1 MAALRHGVVEILVR
15 ARDAR
20 TLTVVRQDLSP
31 LFEAIK
37 ARDSSAGSAAINPRV
52 LFALWL
58 YAVFDGK
65 ACPLTAGS
73 TLLDRNAP
81 EVHHRGCTAF
91 TENRRYH

>member
-1 MAALRHGVVEILVR
+1 MR

-37 ARDSSAGSAAINPRV
+37 ARGSSAGSAAINPRV

-58 YAVFDGK
+58 YALFDGE
-65 ACPLTAGS
+65 ACQLTSGS
-73 TLLDRNAP
+73 TVLDRNAP
-81 EVHHRGCTAF
+81 EVHHCGCTAF
-91 TENRRYH
+91 TVNRRYH